1 VFHVKQ
7 DYELNRMF
15 SFLAEQN
22 ILLNTKQKQQVR
34 GYVELLAGWSKRIN
48 LISKNDVPFI
58 VERHILVS
66 FYYVYTLLWILE
78 NKNIKIIDIGTGA
91 GLPGVVLSIFFPEN
105 SITLLDS
112 SRKKYLFLKR
122 AAVDLGLNAELVCDR
137 LENLNTKNEDLYDV
151 AVLRAVAGIQKLCGW
166 GKLILNEKGFLY
178 TIKGGK
184 YKSEYTED
192 DLQDI
197 DLIEMPIEEPWK
209 VYSKYFNEK
218 TIICLEY

>member
-1 VFHVKQ
+1 MKQ

-166 GKLILNEKGFLY
+166 GKLILNKKGFLY

-197 DLIEMPIEEPWK
+197 DLIERPIEEPWK

-218 TIICLEY
+218 TIIRLEY